1 VVTVLTGQIMAQIQF
16 TPTWISKVPF
26 TTKRKH
32 YTDSHPRSK
41 FGNCDLVLVVGGR
54 TKTGYLRFRK
64 YINGKRRDQLIK
76 LADMTSNAI
85 SLSELRDIYETKV
98 IEIKRNESPVLV
110 AKSFQT
116 FTLGDAIDFYLERKN
131 PSDIGQLLNI
141 KEDLVGARKAGDLIL
156 MDLSTSQVKELVEPL
171 VQKGSLYS
179 ANMKREFIQR
189 VWNYCLREH
198 DEIKK
203 LIARFAN
210 PATFDMK
217 LYCQFEKK
225 ASTKS
230 LSLEE
235 YAEFFDIVSTCK
247 REDIRDL
254 FHMFL
259 YLGQHP
265 FSEIARMRWDQL
277 QEIDGQWWWFMEE
290 GFHKT
295 SKRHTI
301 PLHPIVM
308 DIINKYKEFDETYV
322 FPNPLKGK
330 EFYNAHDFKY
340 YMKEFRRKYQIEW
353 DVRCLR
359 AAFITTI
366 EESNMTFRAGILC
379 NQAAQNIT
387 EKNYLGRGKIPF
399 KDFKI
404 EMINAY
410 MEIIK
415 GVKNGI

>member
-1 VVTVLTGQIMAQIQF
+1 MAQIQF

-26 TTKRKH
+26 TTNRKH

-64 YINGKRRDQLIK
+64 HINGKRRDQLIK

-110 AKSFQT
+110 AKSYQT
-116 FTLGDAIDFYLERKN
+116 FTLGDAIDFYLKRKN
-131 PSDIGQLLNI
+131 PSDIGQLLTI
-141 KEDLVGARKAGDLIL
+141 KDDLVGARKAGNLIL
-156 MDLSTSQVKELVEPL
+156 MELSTSQVKELVEPL

-198 DEIKK
+198 DEMKK
-203 LIARFAN
+203 LIVRFAN

-217 LYCQFEKK
+217 LYCNFEKK

-235 YAEFFDIVSTCK
+235 YGEFFDIVNTCQ
-247 REDIRDL
+247 REDLRDL

-301 PLHPIVM
+301 PLHPMVM

-410 MEIIK
+410 MDIIK

>member
-1 VVTVLTGQIMAQIQF
+1 MAQIQF

-26 TTKRKH
+26 TNKRKH

-64 YINGKRRDQLIK
+64 YINGKRKDQLIK

-141 KEDLVGARKAGDLIL
+141 KEDLVGAHKAGDLIL
-156 MDLSTSQVKELVEPL
+156 MDLSTSQVKDLIEPL

-230 LSLEE
+230 LGLED
-235 YAEFFDIVSTCK
+235 YAEFFDIVNTCK

-254 FHMFL
+254 FYMFL

-277 QEIDGQWWWFMEE
+277 EEIDGQWWWFMEE

-301 PLHPIVM
+301 PLHPMVM

-366 EESNMTFRAGILC
+366 EESNMNFRAGILC

-415 GVKNGI
+415 GVKNGV